1 MQPVTENIFYET
13 DYPGVT
19 LGAVILPG
27 GTLIVDAPLRAE
39 DARAWKSA
47 LLTKSRGAH
56 RMLISLDAHTD
67 RIIGTRYMECTLLT
81 HREVLNTIKSYTAV
95 FKGQPTGSSS
105 EWEHYPE
112 VSGTRW
118 FPPNITFSQQ
128 MKLHWGGSGIIIEH
142 HPGPDPGASWII
154 IPDEKVL
161 FLGDTIL
168 VDQPPFLATSS
179 LPQWI
184 AAISELRVPRYR
196 EYTFVSGRGGPVG
209 IEYVREQH
217 EHFRWLH
224 RRLESLAARGAP
236 PEDTEALID
245 PYLGKINF
253 DPALR
258 NSYAQR
264 LRYGLDRYY
273 RRHYLPEGQ
282 ETSK

>member
-1 MQPVTENIFYET
+1 MHPITEHTFYET

-19 LGAVILPG
+19 LGAVIMPG
-27 GTLIVDAPLRAE
+27 GTLIIDSPLRAE
-39 DARAWKSA
+39 DARTWKTT
-47 LLTKSRGAH
+47 LLTRSRGSH
-56 RMLISLDAHTD
+56 RLLISLDAHTD
-67 RIIGTRYMECTLLT
+67 RVIGTRYMDCAVLT
-81 HREVLNTIKSYTAV
+81 HQEVLNTIKGYTAV

-118 FPPNITFSQQ
+118 FLPGITYSKR
-128 MKLHWGGSGIIIEH
+128 MTLHWGEGDIIIEH
-142 HPGPDPGASWII
+142 HPGPDPGASWVI
-154 IPDEKVL
+154 IPDEKVI

-168 VDQPPFLATSS
+168 VDQPPFLAMSN

-196 EYTFVSGRGGPVG
+196 EYTFVSGRGGPVS
-209 IEYVREQH
+209 IEFVREQH

-236 PEDTEALID
+236 VEDTEALID
-245 PYLGKINF
+245 PYLAKIDF

-258 NSYAQR
+258 ARYAQR
-264 LRYGLDRYY
+264 LRYGLERYY
-273 RRHYLPEGQ
+273 RRHYLPEGS
-282 ETSK
+282 EEK